1 MTRSVCERNLTLT
14 GEVADMAKGPIL
26 HTAKMASLLGVF

>member
-14 GEVADMAKGPIL
+14 GEVADMAKGPNF
-26 HTAKMASLLGVF
+26 HMAKMASLLGVF